1 MTNNIDAIELSHAR
15 PSHKA
20 LEPEQHRERRKD
32 APEHRMEDLA
42 NKVARRSSDRIRKNE
57 EGKGVI
63 SKSDGH

>member
-1 MTNNIDAIELSHAR
+1 MTNNIDVTELNHAR

-20 LEPEQHRERRKD
+20 LDVEQHREHREDTSGRRV
-32 APEHRMEDLA
+32 ENLA